1 MSALLS
7 EVRTSQLSVLNV
19 LKRRP
24 AQGFT
29 DEELVHSYRLQA
41 AAGRVPRQSES
52 GIRTRRAEL
61 VKLGLVVPTGV
72 KRAMSTGGEGQVF
85 IPK

>member
-1 MSALLS
+1 MTALLS
-7 EVRTSQLSVLNV
+7 EVRKSQLSVLNV

-24 AQGFT
+24 VQGFT
-29 DEELVHSYRLQA
+29 DEELIYSYRLQA

-61 VKLGLVVPTGV
+61 VKLGLVVPTGE
-72 KRAMSTGGEGQVF
+72 KRSMSTGGEGRIFV
-85 IPK
+85 PK